1 MKLSI
6 KLRGVKLANS
16 SFIAVPQDVTDATEL
31 KRFLDRLVVQLDT
44 AFGHR
49 GEDGFVK
56 ESAETTANPVQT
68 AITSLAQTLVS
79 RGAGYVQSEAE
90 SVASNVQSV
99 SSKVNEII
107 AALKA
112 ANITG

>member
-1 MKLSI
+1 M
-6 KLRGVKLANS
+6 ANS
-16 SFIAVPQDVTDATEL
+16 SFAAVPLDVTDATEL

-49 GEDGFVK
+49 GDDGFVK
-56 ESAETTANPVQT
+56 ESAETTANPEQT
-68 AITSLAQTLVS
+68 AITALAQTLVA

-90 SVASNVQSV
+90 SAATNIKAV
-99 SSKVNEII
+99 SDKTDAII